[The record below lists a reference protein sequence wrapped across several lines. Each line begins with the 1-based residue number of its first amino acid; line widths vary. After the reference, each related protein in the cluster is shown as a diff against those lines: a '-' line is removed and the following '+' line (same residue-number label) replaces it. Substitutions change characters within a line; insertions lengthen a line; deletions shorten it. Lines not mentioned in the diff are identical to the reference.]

1 MKKIGIENIVEKGL
15 AEGVKSIFLF
25 PGFPPMGN
33 KRELVKLGNTVLNS
47 NYIESVLSDTT
58 SEWQYN
64 NFKEQKELDY
74 SYAIDTFGRFRINA
88 FFKMGEIGLVVRPIP
103 DTIPSFDSLNLPG
116 ILKDF
121 TKYKD
126 GLVLITGVTGS
137 GKSTTLAAMIDS
149 INREKACHIVTIEDP
164 IEFVYKSKKSII
176 SQREVGRD
184 TRSFNEALKRLLR
197 EDPDVI
203 LVGEIRDMESMR
215 VVMEL
220 AETGHLVF
228 STLHTMNVYQTV
240 NRIMDF
246 FPDDQ
251 KNQFRSQISMTLR
264 GIVSQMLL
272 QRADGKGFVC
282 ACEVMVANHS
292 IKNLIKEDKIH
303 QIPSVIGTSKKEGMI
318 TMDDALLDLYQK
330 GIIDMPEVVE
340 SSSKDK
346 HFIEKISKTTPNKE
360 TIQTGKRIIDLEKDM
375 VLYKADYDF
384 ANLGY
389 FNSSGML
396 WNTPNGLLLRDTGH
410 IKGNYHF
417 IADYT
422 VLNGIKAPFLLK
434 TLFSATYSILDSKVT
449 KPSYYFKLRMIISG
463 KDEIE
468 IPNTPIYLIRD
479 GEWHT
484 LTISIPRVYYGKE
497 IKYYM
502 LLLDSDIREIVFR
515 NIQFIRGE

>member
-1 MKKIGIENIVEKGL
+1 LKKTSLEKIIENGL
-15 AEGVKSIFLF
+15 TEGVKSIFLF
-25 PGFPPMGN
+25 PGFLPMGN
-33 KRELVKLGNTVLNS
+33 KRELVRLGDAVLGS
-47 NYIESVLSDTT
+47 DYIERVLSDTT
-58 SEWQYN
+58 SEWQYRK
-64 NFKEQKELDY
+64 FKEQKELDY
-74 SYAIDTFGRFRINA
+74 SYAIDTIGRFRINA
-88 FFKMGEIGLVVRPIP
+88 FFKMGKIGLVIRPIP
-103 DTIPSFDSLNLPG
+103 DTIPSFDSLNLPAM
-116 ILKDF
+116 LKDF
-121 TKYKD
+121 TKHKD

-164 IEFVYKSKKSII
+164 IEFVYKTDKSII

-184 TRSFNEALKRLLR
+184 TGSFNEALKRLLR

-203 LVGEIRDMESMR
+203 LVGEIRDAESMR

-246 FPDDQ
+246 FPNDQ

-282 ACEVMVANHS
+282 ACEVMVANHY
-292 IKNLIKEDKIH
+292 IKNLIKENKIH
-303 QIPSVIGTSKKEGMI
+303 QIPSVIGTSKKEGMN
-318 TMDDALLDLYQK
+318 TMDEALLDLYQR
-330 GIIDMPEVVE
+330 GMIDLPEVVA

-346 HFIEKISKTTPNKE
+346 FFIEKISMAAPGQQV
-360 TIQTGKRIIDLEKDM
+360 IQTGKSIIDLEKDM

-389 FNSSGML
+389 FNSSGIL
-396 WNTPNGLLLRDTGH
+396 WNTPDGLLLRDTGH
-410 IKGNYHF
+410 IKSDYHF

-422 VLNGIKAPFLLK
+422 ILNGKKVSFPLK
-434 TLFSATYSILDSKVT
+434 TLFSAAYSILDSKIN
-449 KPSYYFKLRMIISG
+449 KQSYYFKLRVIVDK

-468 IPNTPIYLIRD
+468 IPNTPIDLIKD
-479 GEWHT
+479 SEWHT
-484 LTISIPRVYYGKE
+484 LTISIPKVYYGRE

-515 NIQFIRGE
+515 NIQFV

>member
-1 MKKIGIENIVEKGL
+1 MKKTSIEKIIEKGL
-15 AEGVKSIFLF
+15 KEGVKSIFLF
-25 PGFPPMGN
+25 PGLPPMGN
-33 KRELVKLGNTVLNS
+33 KRELVKLGDDVLS
-47 NYIESVLSDTT
+47 SSYIERVLSGSA
-58 SEWQYN
+58 SEWQYKT
-64 NFKEQKELDY
+64 FREQKELDY
-74 SYAIDTFGRFRINA
+74 SYAINAIGRFRINA
-88 FFKMGEIGLVVRPIP
+88 FFKMGKIGLVIRPIP
-103 DTIPSFDSLNLPG
+103 DTIPTFDTLNLPA

-164 IEFVYKSKKSII
+164 IEFVYKTEKSII

-184 TRSFNEALKRLLR
+184 TRSFKEALKRLLR

-203 LVGEIRDMESMR
+203 LVGEIRDEESMR
-215 VVMEL
+215 MVMEL
-220 AETGHLVF
+220 AETGHLVL
-228 STLHTMNVYQTV
+228 STLHTMNVYQTI

-251 KNQFRSQISMTLR
+251 KNQFKSQISMTLK
-264 GIVSQMLL
+264 GVVSQMLL

-282 ACEVMVANHS
+282 ACEVMVANYA
-292 IKNLIKEDKIH
+292 IRNLIKEDKIH
-303 QIPSVIGTSKKEGMI
+303 QIPSVIGTSQKEGMI
-318 TMDDALLDLYQK
+318 TMDDALLNLYQK

-346 HFIEKISKTTPNKE
+346 HFIEKVSMAAPKE
-360 TIQTGKRIIDLEKDM
+360 HAIQTGKRIIDLEKEM

-384 ANLGY
+384 VNLGY

-422 VLNGIKAPFLLK
+422 VLNGKKTPFALK
-434 TLFSATYSILDSKVT
+434 TLFSASYSVLDAKVN
-449 KPSYYFKLRMIISG
+449 KQSYYFKLRVVANG
-463 KDEIE
+463 NDEIE
-468 IPNTPIYLIRD
+468 IPVTPIYLIKD

-502 LLLDSDIREIVFR
+502 LLLDSDIREVLFR
-515 NIQFIRGE
+515 NIQFA